1 MLPQLLLSPSFNPGL
16 PLKAFLPAA
25 EGPICRFLKDLR
37 LLVFFL
43 LRALREAA
51 QRAIRKGSNNLDT
64 RSKRH
69 GDSSWHPRFIPTIL
83 REPSSRRS
91 DRRAR
96 ISFPRSEL
104 AKNMYSPAPSRCISG
119 CSGLIGGVRGACLYR
134 EATNYTPDRLT
145 TDTCSL
151 RSVPRNVR

>member
-1 MLPQLLLSPSFNPGL
+1 MQESSHSRHDEATIDVHVCLEVMLPQLLTSPSLIQPGL
-16 PLKAFLPAA
+16 PLKAFPLMA

-51 QRAIRKGSNNLDT
+51 QHAIRKGSNNSDT
-64 RSKRH
+64 CSKRH
-69 GDSSWHPRFIPTIL
+69 GDSSWHPRLIPTIP

-96 ISFPRSEL
+96 IPVLRVNLPRT
-104 AKNMYSPAPSRCISG
+104 CI
-119 CSGLIGGVRGACLYR
+119 VQPR
-134 EATNYTPDRLT
+134 PDASAADR
-145 TDTCSL
+145 D
-151 RSVPRNVR
+151 